1 MNRPS
6 NGQALR
12 PAKRPFLSSQGTA
25 PCGIN
30 TFCCRIDCL
39 QDLQDL
45 MSSFEPF
52 NKSQQPPGPPRQGTA
67 APFEAPTS
75 KRQRSTEDFH
85 QIPDLCLR
93 SCEPLCKFIAKAKFP
108 PPKKYFLN
116 RGIIATQCLV
126 HFPNTRELSQHKW
139 STRTL
144 TLPHVKPR

>member
-108 PPKKYFLN
+108 PKKKKIGVLSLHSVWCIFQ
-116 RGIIATQCLV
+116 TQESS
-126 HFPNTRELSQHKW
+126 PNISGLPEL
-139 STRTL
+139 
-144 TLPHVKPR
+144 